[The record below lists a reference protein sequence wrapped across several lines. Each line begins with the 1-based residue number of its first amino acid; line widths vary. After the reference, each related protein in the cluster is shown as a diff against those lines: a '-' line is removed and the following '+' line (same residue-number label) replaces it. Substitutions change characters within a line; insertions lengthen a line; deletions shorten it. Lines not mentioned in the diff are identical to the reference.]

1 MFENPTITGDESVY
15 GKCNKAFS
23 YCGVLRGKY
32 PDKRSMGFPFDR
44 PASIETLT
52 MNDFLLANMKTQD
65 VTIKF
70 EG

>member
-1 MFENPTITGDESVY
+1 MAIT
-15 GKCNKAFS
+15 FS
-23 YCGVLRGKY
+23 YCGIFRGKY

-65 VTIKF
+65 VTIEF
-70 EG
+70 EE